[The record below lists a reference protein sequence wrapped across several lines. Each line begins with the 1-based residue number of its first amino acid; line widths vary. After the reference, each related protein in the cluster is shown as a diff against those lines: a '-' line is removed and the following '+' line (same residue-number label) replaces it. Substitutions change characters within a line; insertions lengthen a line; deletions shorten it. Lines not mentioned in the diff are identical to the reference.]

1 MSSMESFL
9 GCRIVLW
16 MMVVG
21 FLALV
26 LLRRMMT
33 IDQSRRHFHC
43 FGHRQC
49 WAMHFEYDRANTH
62 TTVPFPEE
70 EEHRTYRH
78 HQRKYRLRLHLRS
91 ELRAE
96 AHPSCYCEPC
106 RRPMSR
112 WDCMLSWCARWTC
125 YYYLLLVMCIA
136 VLCFL
141 SACWC
146 YLAGGVAM
154 GWVRRQFVVVII

>member
-1 MSSMESFL
+1 
-9 GCRIVLW
+9 

-26 LLRRMMT
+26 LLHRMMT

-49 WAMHFEYDRANTH
+49 WAMHVEYDRVNTH
-62 TTVPFPEE
+62 TAVPFLEE
-70 EEHRTYRH
+70 EEHGTYRH
-78 HQRKYRLRLHLRS
+78 HQRQYRRRLLLLRS

-96 AHPSCYCEPC
+96 VHPSCYREPC
-106 RRPMSR
+106 RRPMCR
-112 WDCMLSWCARWTC
+112 WGCVLSWCARWTW
-125 YYYLLLVMCIA
+125 YYYHLLVMCVA
-136 VLCFL
+136 VLCLL

-146 YLAGGVAM
+146 YLAGGMAM
-154 GWVRRQFVVVII
+154 GRVWRQFVVVII